1 MSYYATD
8 NDMLSATD
16 NYAWMG
22 TTDPSTWPHPF
33 SYAMWGQ
40 RDFAAAV
47 LLPHAAAAAAALQ
60 EQSAAVEPAA
70 HVELL
75 YTTRHSAAVLQH
87 QNTSKH
93 CAAVVGSTLQRQSWH
108 FAVAVGLF
116 QRQST
121 ACCSSMATLGGHDST
136 AILTRSNHCMLKYMA
151 ALEVGFRSA
160 SLGILGPCVIPQH
173 VVHTSLIF
181 CEIMGQE
188 FPSTASGEGKTW
200 TIYYKT

>member
-1 MSYYATD
+1 MHSHLVPLRLYVQPPSLIEVTDSSSGVSYVYVTTDYYMGYSTVDPTENLHTVSIKIPCNPNVETWWASMSHC
-8 NDMLSATD
+8 
-16 NYAWMG
+16 YAWMG

-33 SYAMWGQ
+33 SHAMWGQ

-75 YTTRHSAAVLQH
+75 YTTRHSVAVLQH

-93 CAAVVGSTLQRQSWH
+93 CAAVVGSTLQQQSWH

-136 AILTRSNHCMLKYMA
+136 AM
-151 ALEVGFRSA
+151 
-160 SLGILGPCVIPQH
+160 
-173 VVHTSLIF
+173 
-181 CEIMGQE
+181 
-188 FPSTASGEGKTW
+188 
-200 TIYYKT
+200 